1 MAWCNTYTRLL
12 LRKKNRNYQLFKKY
26 NCDYQNVLNQDNP
39 RPEIVTRLLNK
50 KKKAC
55 TKAREAANESCKAN
69 RRAKAAFT
77 NTVNNTLRNPSI
89 SAKKKFAILFKL
101 MKNNKFTNIPPLVEN
116 DVTVQDPLQKSNIFN
131 DFFASKS
138 SVNNP
143 NDPAPN
149 LQRREGVSS
158 LNSINTS
165 PIEVAKFIRNIK
177 KSQISQCGIPGKFIH
192 MIATPI
198 SFSMS
203 RLFNNLFEIGHFPY
217 LWKLAHV
224 TAVYK
229 RSGPKTEKSSYRP
242 ISILPTLSKI
252 CESVMH
258 DRMLKHCIE
267 NNIISDRQAAYLKGD
282 STVSQLLYIVHNI
295 RVNWGIKLITQGL
308 FLDVSAAFD
317 KVWHNGLLAK
327 LSQIGVEGSF
337 YDTLSSYLSDR
348 RQVVVVEGEKSDIL
362 PVKAGVP
369 QGSRL
374 GPLLFIIYMNDIID
388 DIESDILIFA
398 DDTSLFATGS
408 DPAETVAQLNRD
420 LLKISNW
427 SEIWKVKFNAKKSK
441 DIIFSN
447 KYLNNSPP
455 LIFNGSYIDR
465 VNVHK
470 HLGIHLSSSL
480 DWSVQIHEVCLK
492 ANKKLS
498 VLRSVKLL
506 SRQTLDILYK
516 ITVRSVV
523 DYALPV
529 YFKTLKQTEISRLE
543 QLQYRAAK
551 LVTGALHLTSREK
564 LNNELGWET
573 IQKRSDILGLSIFHK
588 IHVHETR
595 PLIRNCMPKLDFERT
610 NLLRSKG
617 GYIPFKNFGSKFKA
631 SYFPYHSELW
641 NSLPSNIQASNLSD
655 FKTYTGKEIKPQK
668 FKHFSKGNKFSNSLL
683 TRIRV
688 GRSYLNQHKFSI
700 GHTDSP
706 QCLCHY
712 REESPSH
719 YFLDCF
725 LYTPERQAL
734 FGLIE
739 HYIPKFL
746 NFSKQKKLEIILR
759 GVNIDN
765 DDFIST
771 NISITIAVQN
781 FILQTK
787 RFTEDTH

>member
-1 MAWCNTYTRLL
+1 M
-12 LRKKNRNYQLFKKY
+12 
-26 NCDYQNVLNQDNP
+26 
-39 RPEIVTRLLNK
+39 
-50 KKKAC
+50 
-55 TKAREAANESCKAN
+55 
-69 RRAKAAFT
+69 
-77 NTVNNTLRNPSI
+77 
-89 SAKKKFAILFKL
+89 
-101 MKNNKFTNIPPLVEN
+101 
-116 DVTVQDPLQKSNIFN
+116 
-131 DFFASKS
+131 
-138 SVNNP
+138 
-143 NDPAPN
+143 
-149 LQRREGVSS
+149 
-158 LNSINTS
+158 
-165 PIEVAKFIRNIK
+165 
-177 KSQISQCGIPGKFIH
+177 
-192 MIATPI
+192 
-198 SFSMS
+198 
-203 RLFNNLFEIGHFPY
+203 
-217 LWKLAHV
+217 
-224 TAVYK
+224 
-229 RSGPKTEKSSYRP
+229 
-242 ISILPTLSKI
+242 
-252 CESVMH
+252 
-258 DRMLKHCIE
+258 
-267 NNIISDRQAAYLKGD
+267 
-282 STVSQLLYIVHNI
+282 
-295 RVNWGIKLITQGL
+295 
-308 FLDVSAAFD
+308 
-317 KVWHNGLLAK
+317 
-327 LSQIGVEGSF
+327 
-337 YDTLSSYLSDR
+337 
-348 RQVVVVEGEKSDIL
+348 
-362 PVKAGVP
+362 
-369 QGSRL
+369 
-374 GPLLFIIYMNDIID
+374 
-388 DIESDILIFA
+388 
-398 DDTSLFATGS
+398 
-408 DPAETVAQLNRD
+408 
-420 LLKISNW
+420 
-427 SEIWKVKFNAKKSK
+427 
-441 DIIFSN
+441 
-447 KYLNNSPP
+447 
-455 LIFNGSYIDR
+455 
-465 VNVHK
+465 
-470 HLGIHLSSSL
+470 
-480 DWSVQIHEVCLK
+480 CLK
-492 ANKKLS
+492 ANRKLS
-498 VLRSVKLL
+498 VLRSVQFL
-506 SRQTLDILYK
+506 SRQKLDILYK

-688 GRSYLNQHKFSI
+688 GRSYLNQHKFLI